1 MQGESTMVIA
11 ICQLNIQYEDKASNI
26 ARAKELIEKAA
37 SQKADIILFPEM
49 SVTGFSMET
58 GKFTELQDKSTTV
71 DTFCDMASKYNI
83 RIGLGVALCDE
94 NGKAGNHYLMIDKD
108 GTVLADYTKI
118 HPFSISGEDQF
129 FDKGN
134 EIVHYEIGGF
144 SCSHFICYDLRF
156 PEVFHVASKK
166 AELIFVP
173 ANWPKAR
180 IEQYRALLCARA
192 IENQAY
198 VIGINCTGQQGSV
211 AYDGG
216 SAAYDYLGREVIKLN
231 DEQLTYVTI
240 DNAGALR
247 EYRQNFPVKRDIRW
261 GLYKNM
267 YEKEMPE
274 KELLEKEPAE

>member
-1 MQGESTMVIA
+1 MVIA
-11 ICQLNIQYEDKASNI
+11 ICQLNIRYEDKAYNI

-37 SQKADIILFPEM
+37 SQSAEIILFPEM

-58 GKFTELQDKSTTV
+58 DKLAEPQDKSATV
-71 DTFCDMASKYNI
+71 DAFCDMALKYNI
-83 RIGLGVALCDE
+83 CIGLGVALN
-94 NGKAGNHYLMIDKD
+94 NGNNKSGNHYVIINNTGKILS
-108 GTVLADYTKI
+108 DYTKI
-118 HPFSISGEDQF
+118 HPFSITGEDCF
-129 FDKGN
+129 FEKGQ

-173 ANWPKAR
+173 ANWPASR

-198 VIGINCTGQQGSV
+198 VIGINCTGQQGNV

-216 SAAYDYLGREVIKLN
+216 SAAYDYLGREVIKLS
-231 DEQLTYVTI
+231 DEELAYVTI
-240 DNAGALR
+240 DDAGALR

-261 GLYKNM
+261 ELYKNM

-274 KELLEKEPAE
+274 KELLEKEPAGKIQGCL